1 MAGQPP
7 DPRTFESW
15 EDAFQYPLPVVRKL
29 EQQLRKNIDENR
41 QKLRSLVGASYRD
54 LLGTAERIIE
64 MDEQIKTVESSL
76 SDIGRKCNARA
87 VARVGENHAKMR
99 MTRDGREYGR
109 NQAMAQTKVLESTL
123 SASAR
128 MMREGGNALTV
139 AKLLVLSRL
148 LHKSVGDSGEAD
160 SVIENHGRKLASL
173 RKKLLAFIER
183 SMQRPVTDKA
193 SVARTLCAYALVTS
207 SSAKDVLK
215 HFLQVRLQLIE
226 AKAESR
232 TESAVLQML
241 DSYRQT
247 LDDARSLFPKL
258 FAESLSHLG
267 KSPLLQDAQLR
278 SLSELFLDVYG
289 VWIAPDVQSFTPWVR
304 HEQLLSSEVHEGLS
318 AWSKHVQHR
327 LLEAVTVYLR
337 TETDAHAVISARKGI
352 VSRYLSLLSA
362 SSNNAKS
369 KVVEQLRSVFLDR
382 LKSLAE
388 DCAREGSFVLDN
400 LDVVRDTAS
409 STVSTNIWQLASKD
423 FDGSRGALR
432 LRQALLQGRHGRD
445 EGVRMLCGKLD
456 SWLERL
462 HAFSDITQRMR
473 STKWDEADFDFDDL
487 EDGDALQECLA
498 KEDPEALRSTL
509 RKATSDAVQDID
521 TSVQRKF
528 ESGGDE
534 KLLLRLLRELDRR
547 KRTLT
552 ESIGVTDEIGVVFA
566 DLVPSLHRQLA
577 ENVAARAFDHIPE
590 TQKKHTVVRVSLW
603 DGSPALPIQPS
614 SSTYKLLTMLQRT
627 MSDAGTDLW
636 SPAAVTALKSGLEQ
650 KLVHQLNSR
659 SSMESEEVRPTIN
672 GHTNINE
679 IPKSDVSEH
688 GDTGKSAV
696 VNGESKV
703 SDARRNHQIQQLFD
717 VLYLQ
722 RVMRHRNPT
731 DGSGLQNVANELAES
746 VQLDKASSERLRKS
760 ANEYWKRTHLLF
772 GLLAPSSPG

>member
-64 MDEQIKTVESSL
+64 MDEQIKTVESNL

-87 VARVGENHAKMR
+87 VGRVGENHAKMR
-99 MTRDGREYGR
+99 MTRNGREYGR
-109 NQAMAQTKVLESTL
+109 DQTMAQTKVLESTL

-128 MMREGGNALTV
+128 MMREGGDALTV

-148 LHKSVGDSGEAD
+148 LHKSVGHSGEAS

-173 RKKLLAFIER
+173 RRKLLAFIGR
-183 SMQRPVTDKA
+183 SMQRPVTDKTY
-193 SVARTLCAYALVTS
+193 VARTLCAYALVTS

-226 AKAESR
+226 AKAESY

-241 DSYRQT
+241 DLYRQT

-267 KSPLLQDAQLR
+267 KSPLLQDAQLQ
-278 SLSELFLDVYG
+278 SLSELSLDVYG

-304 HEQLLSSEVHEGLS
+304 HEQLLSSEVHEGLN
-318 AWSKHVQHR
+318 AWSRHVEHR

-337 TETDAHAVISARKGI
+337 TETDAHAVVSARKEI
-352 VSRYLSLLSA
+352 VSQYLSLLSA
-362 SSNNAKS
+362 SSNNAES
-369 KVVEQLRSVFLDR
+369 KAVEQLRSLFLDR

-388 DCAREGSFVLDN
+388 DCAREGSFVLDD
-400 LDVVRDTAS
+400 LDAVGTTTLS
-409 STVSTNIWQLASKD
+409 SVTTNIWQLASKD
-423 FDGSRGALR
+423 FDGSRGALH
-432 LRQALLQGRHGRD
+432 LRQAVLQGRHGRD

-456 SWLERL
+456 SWIERL
-462 HAFSDITQRMR
+462 QALSDITQRMR

-487 EDGDALQECLA
+487 EDGDAILECLA
-498 KEDPEALRSTL
+498 KEDPETIRSTL
-509 RKATSDAVQDID
+509 RKATSDAVRQID
-521 TSVQRKF
+521 ASVQSAF
-528 ESGGDE
+528 ESRGDE

-547 KRTLT
+547 KRTLI
-552 ESIGVTDEIGVVFA
+552 ESIGVTDDIEVVFA

-577 ENVAARAFDHIPE
+577 ENVATRVFEQTSD
-590 TQKKHTVVRVSLW
+590 TLKKHTVVPVSLW
-603 DGSPALPIQPS
+603 DGLPALPIQPS
-614 SSTYKLLTMLQRT
+614 PSTYKLLAMLQRI

-636 SPAAVTALKSGLEQ
+636 SPAAVTALKSNLEQ
-650 KLVHQLNSR
+650 KLVQQLTSG
-659 SSMESEEVRPTIN
+659 SSIESEKARPTTN
-672 GHTNINE
+672 GHTNIDETPNN
-679 IPKSDVSEH
+679 DMSEH
-688 GDTGKSAV
+688 TDAGKGAV
-696 VNGESKV
+696 LNCKSKV
-703 SDARRNHQIQQLFD
+703 CDTRHNYQIQQLFD

-722 RVMRHRNPT
+722 RVMRHRNRA
-731 DGSGLQNVANELAES
+731 DGSALQDVATELADS
-746 VQLDKASSERLRKS
+746 VKLDKASSERLHKS
-760 ANEYWKRTHLLF
+760 ANEYWKRTYLLF
-772 GLLAPSSPG
+772 GLLAPSSS

>member
-87 VARVGENHAKMR
+87 VGRIGENHAKMR
-99 MTRDGREYGR
+99 MTRDSREYGR

-128 MMREGGNALTV
+128 MMREGGDALTV

-148 LHKSVGDSGEAD
+148 LHKSVGDSGEAS
-160 SVIENHGRKLASL
+160 SVIENHGRKLTSL
-173 RKKLLAFIER
+173 RRKLLAFIER
-183 SMQRPVTDKA
+183 SMQKPVTDKT
-193 SVARTLCAYALVTS
+193 SVARTLCAYALITS

-226 AKAESR
+226 AKAESH

-241 DSYRQT
+241 DLYRQT

-278 SLSELFLDVYG
+278 SLSQLSLEVYG

-304 HEQLLSSEVHEGLS
+304 HEQLLSSEVHEGLN
-318 AWSKHVQHR
+318 AWSRHVEHR

-337 TETDAHAVISARKGI
+337 TETDAHAVVSARKGI

-369 KVVEQLRSVFLDR
+369 KAVEQLRSVFLDK

-388 DCAREGSFVLDN
+388 DCAREGSFELDD
-400 LDVVRDTAS
+400 LYAVRTTTPS
-409 STVSTNIWQLASKD
+409 CVSTNIWQLASKD
-423 FDGSRGALR
+423 FDGSRGALH
-432 LRQALLQGRHGRD
+432 LRQAVLQGRHGRD

-456 SWLERL
+456 SWIERL
-462 HAFSDITQRMR
+462 HAFSDITQRMW
-473 STKWDEADFDFDDL
+473 STKWDDADFNFDDL
-487 EDGDALQECLA
+487 EDGDALLECLA
-498 KEDPEALRSTL
+498 KEDPETLRSTL
-509 RKATSDAVQDID
+509 RKATSDAVRQID
-521 TSVQRKF
+521 ASVQRAF

-552 ESIGVTDEIGVVFA
+552 ETIGVTDDIEVIFA

-577 ENVAARAFDHIPE
+577 ENVATRVFEQTSDTLI
-590 TQKKHTVVRVSLW
+590 KHTVVPVSLW

-614 SSTYKLLTMLQRT
+614 PSTYKLLTMLQRI

-636 SPAAVTALKSGLEQ
+636 SPAAVTALKSSLEQ
-650 KLVHQLNSR
+650 KLVHQLNIR
-659 SSMESEEVRPTIN
+659 SWIESEKASSTTN
-672 GHTNINE
+672 GDTNIDETPN
-679 IPKSDVSEH
+679 SDMSEH
-688 GDTGKSAV
+688 AGAGKSAV
-696 VNGESKV
+696 VNGESKP
-703 SDARRNHQIQQLFD
+703 SNARRNQQIQQLFD

-722 RVMRHRNPT
+722 RVMHHSNQA
-731 DGSGLQNVANELAES
+731 DGAGLQNVADELAES
-746 VQLDKASSERLRKS
+746 VKLDKASSERLRKS

-772 GLLAPSSPG
+772 GLLAPSSP

>member
-64 MDEQIKTVESSL
+64 MDEQIKTVESGL
-76 SDIGRKCNARA
+76 SDIGRKRNARA
-87 VARVGENHAKMR
+87 VGRVGENHAKMR

-128 MMREGGNALTV
+128 MMREGGDALTV

-148 LHKSVGDSGEAD
+148 LHKSVGDSGQA
-160 SVIENHGRKLASL
+160 STVIENHGRKLASL
-173 RKKLLAFIER
+173 RRKLLAFIER
-183 SMQRPVTDKA
+183 SMQRPVTDKT

-226 AKAESR
+226 AKAESH
-232 TESAVLQML
+232 TESAVLLMHDL
-241 DSYRQT
+241 YRQT

-278 SLSELFLDVYG
+278 SLPELSLDVYG

-304 HEQLLSSEVHEGLS
+304 HEQLLSSEVHEGLG
-318 AWSKHVQHR
+318 AWSKHVQQR

-352 VSRYLSLLSA
+352 VSRYLSLLCA

-388 DCAREGSFVLDN
+388 DCAREGSFVLDD
-400 LDVVRDTAS
+400 LDVVRDTTS
-409 STVSTNIWQLASKD
+409 SIVSTNIWQLASKD
-423 FDGSRGALR
+423 FDGSRGALH
-432 LRQALLQGRHGRD
+432 LRQAVLQGRHGRD
-445 EGVRMLCGKLD
+445 EGVRMLCGRLD
-456 SWLERL
+456 SWIERL
-462 HAFSDITQRMR
+462 NAFSDITQRMR
-473 STKWDEADFDFDDL
+473 STKWDEADLDFDDL
-487 EDGDALQECLA
+487 EDGDVLLECLA
-498 KEDPEALRSTL
+498 KEDPETLLFTL
-509 RKATSDAVQDID
+509 RKATSDAVRQID
-521 TSVQRKF
+521 ASVQSAF

-552 ESIGVTDEIGVVFA
+552 ETIGVADDIEVVFA

-577 ENVAARAFDHIPE
+577 ENVAARVFERISNS
-590 TQKKHTVVRVSLW
+590 QKKHTVVPVSLW
-603 DGSPALPIQPS
+603 DGLPVLPVQPS
-614 SSTYKLLTMLQRT
+614 PSTYKLLTMLQRT

-636 SPAAVTALKSGLEQ
+636 SPAAVTALKSRVEQ
-650 KLVHQLNSR
+650 KLVHQLNSG
-659 SSMESEEVRPTIN
+659 SSIESEEAMPTTN
-672 GHTNINE
+672 GHTNTDEQPNGE
-679 IPKSDVSEH
+679 VSEH
-688 GDTGKSAV
+688 ADPGRSAV

-703 SDARRNHQIQQLFD
+703 GDARRNHQIQQLFD

-722 RVMRHRNPT
+722 RVMRHRDLA
-731 DGSGLQNVANELAES
+731 DGSGLQIVANELAES
-746 VQLDKASSERLRKS
+746 VKLDKGSGERLRKS